1 MCGYGG
7 EKEAPL
13 SRASTPKPPIS
24 HTSSLPMIASPNI
37 NRVWADLIVEELV
50 RNGIDFFC
58 IAPGSRST
66 PLTTA
71 VAAHPKARHRVH
83 FDERGTAFC
92 ALGYGRATRRPAV
105 WITTSGTALANGYP
119 AIVEAAAD
127 GVPMLLLTADRPPE
141 LRQTG
146 ANQTIDQ
153 VKLFG
158 DYTRW
163 FFDLPT
169 PTVDIDPAMVLTTID
184 QAIYRARRT
193 PGGPVHL
200 NCMFREPLAPT
211 PDGRDYE
218 PYLAGLAS
226 WMEQGHPFTH
236 YAKATPQVDER
247 DIETVWSHLEGVSR
261 GVVVA
266 GKLETRAQGEAV
278 VRLAHRLGWPLFP
291 DIGSHVRLGKAEAAN
306 TRIGLYDLL
315 LSNFTFRAEQVPE
328 AVLHVGGRATS
339 KWLAQWL
346 KQHRPDPYLV
356 VNENPARLDPNHHVT
371 HRVESDVVAFCERS
385 MDRAGSA
392 SPDTPWLGMWR
403 EAEAEARQTLSVF
416 YEVEEALS
424 EPLVAHLVAHHSPE
438 GRGLVLASSM
448 PVRDMDMFAPTDGPM
463 LPVAANRGASGID
476 GLVATTVGFG
486 EGLGQPVTLLTGDLA
501 LLHDLNSL
509 AMLRDRPVVVVVINN
524 DGGGIFHFLPIAE
537 HEEVFEPFFGTPH
550 GLTFEAAADLFGVAY
565 QHPATPEAFVEAY
578 QAACDQP
585 TGSIIEV
592 TTGRAA
598 NHALHRRLLAMM

>member
-1 MCGYGG
+1 
-7 EKEAPL
+7 
-13 SRASTPKPPIS
+13 
-24 HTSSLPMIASPNI
+24 MIASPNI

-50 RNGIDFFC
+50 RKGIDFFC

-71 VAAHPKARHRVH
+71 VAAHPKARHLVH

-119 AIVEAAAD
+119 AVVEAATD

-184 QAIYRARRT
+184 HAVYRAQRT

-200 NCMFREPLAPT
+200 NCMFREPLDPT
-211 PDGRDYE
+211 PDGHDYE

-226 WMEQGHPFTH
+226 WQKQAGPFTH
-236 YAKATPQVDER
+236 YAATTPQRNDH
-247 DIETVWSHLEGVSR
+247 DIETVRHHLDGVKQ
-261 GVVVA
+261 GIVVA
-266 GKLETRAQGEAV
+266 GKLETRLQGEAV
-278 VRLAHRLGWPLFP
+278 VRLANRLGWPLFP
-291 DIGSHVRLGKAEAAN
+291 DIGSQVRLGGGEASN
-306 TRIGLYDLL
+306 TRIGPYDLL
-315 LSNFTFRAEQVPE
+315 LSNFTFRAEQVPD
-328 AVLHVGGRATS
+328 AVLHIGGRSTS

-346 KQHRPDPYLV
+346 KQHRPEPYLV

-371 HRVESDVVAFCERS
+371 HRIEGDVATFCGRL
-385 MDRAGSA
+385 MDRTTSVPAV
-392 SPDTPWLGMWR
+392 TPWLDTWR
-403 EAEAEARQTLSVF
+403 EAAAEVRQTLSIF
-416 YEVEEALS
+416 FEVEEALS
-424 EPLVAHLVAHHSPE
+424 EPLVAHLVVCHSPE

-448 PVRDMDMFAPTDGPM
+448 PVRDVDMFAPTDGPA

-476 GLVATTVGFG
+476 GLVATAVGFS
-486 EGLGQPVTLLTGDLA
+486 EGLEQPVTLLTGDLA

-509 AMLRDRPVVVVVINN
+509 ALLRDRPVVVIVLNN
-524 DGGGIFHFLPIAE
+524 DGGGIFHFLPIAQ
-537 HEEVFEPFFGTPH
+537 HEDVFEPFFGTPH
-550 GLTFEAAADLFGVAY
+550 GLTFEAAADLFGLVYHHPTTPDDFVKVY
-565 QHPATPEAFVEAY
+565 QSACAQATG
-578 QAACDQP
+578 
-585 TGSIIEV
+585 TLIEV
-592 TTGRAA
+592 TTERAG
-598 NHALHRRLLAMM
+598 NYDLHRRVMAMM

>member
-1 MCGYGG
+1 
-7 EKEAPL
+7 
-13 SRASTPKPPIS
+13 
-24 HTSSLPMIASPNI
+24 MIVSPNI
-37 NRVWADLIVEELV
+37 NRVWADLMVEELV

-58 IAPGSRST
+58 VAPGSRST

-71 VAAHPKARHRVH
+71 VAAHPKARHLVH

-105 WITTSGTALANGYP
+105 WITTSGTALANGFP
-119 AIVEAAAD
+119 AIVEAATD

-163 FFDLPT
+163 FFDMSPPT
-169 PTVDIDPAMVLTTID
+169 IDIDPAMVLTTID
-184 QAIYRARRT
+184 KAVYRAQRS

-211 PDGRDYE
+211 PDGHDYA

-226 WMEQGHPFTH
+226 WQEQEKPFTQ
-236 YAKATPQVDER
+236 YAPSIPHVDDLTIDTLAEELR
-247 DIETVWSHLEGVSR
+247 GVER

-266 GKLETRAQGEAV
+266 GKLETRAQGEAAM
-278 VRLAHRLGWPLFP
+278 RLANRLGWPLLP
-291 DIGSHVRLGKAEAAN
+291 DIGSQVRLGEVETPN
-306 TRIGLYDLL
+306 TRIGPYDLL
-315 LSNFTFRAEQVPE
+315 LANFTTRAEWVPE
-328 AVLHVGGRATS
+328 AMLHIGGRVTS

-346 KQHRPDPYLV
+346 KQHRPSPYIV
-356 VNENPARLDPNHHVT
+356 VNEHPTRLDPNHQVT
-371 HRVESDVVAFCERS
+371 HRIESEVVSFCERLVHRIPLVS
-385 MDRAGSA
+385 S
-392 SPDTPWLGMWR
+392 STPWLEDWEMAA
-403 EAEAEARQTLSVF
+403 AEATQTLTIF
-416 YEVEEALS
+416 WDVEEVLS
-424 EPLVAHLVAHHSPE
+424 EPLVAQLVARHSPA

-448 PVRDMDMFAPTDGPM
+448 PVRDMDMFAPTGGPV

-476 GLVATTVGFG
+476 GLVATAVGFG
-486 EGLGQPVTLLTGDLA
+486 EGLGQSVTLLTGDLA

-509 AMLRDRPVVVVVINN
+509 AMLRDRPVVVVVLNN

-537 HEEVFEPFFGTPH
+537 HEDVFEPFFGTPH
-550 GLTFEAAADLFGVAY
+550 GLAFRSAAQLFGLDY
-565 QHPATPEAFVEAY
+565 HHPATPDAFVGAY
-578 QAACDQP
+578 QEACERA
-585 TGSIIEV
+585 TGTIIEV
-592 TTGRAA
+592 TTERKA
-598 NHALHRRLLAMM
+598 NHELHRRLLSLM

>member
-1 MCGYGG
+1 M
-7 EKEAPL
+7 
-13 SRASTPKPPIS
+13 
-24 HTSSLPMIASPNI
+24 LPSPNI
-37 NRVWADLIVEELV
+37 NRVWADLMVEELV
-50 RNGIDFFC
+50 RSGIDFFC

-71 VAAHPKARHRVH
+71 VAAHPKARHLVH

-119 AIVEAAAD
+119 AIVEAATD

-158 DYTRW
+158 EYTRW

-184 QAIYRARRT
+184 QAVYRAQRT

-211 PDGRDYE
+211 PDGHDYA
-218 PYLAGLAS
+218 PYLAGLSS
-226 WMEQGHPFTH
+226 WMEQDHPFTH
-236 YAKATPQVDER
+236 YATAAPQVDES
-247 DIETVWSHLEGVSR
+247 DIEMVWQQLDNVTR

-278 VRLAHRLGWPLFP
+278 VRLANRLGWPLFP
-291 DIGSHVRLGKAEAAN
+291 DIGSQVRLGAAERMN
-306 TRIGLYDLL
+306 TRIGPYDLL
-315 LSNFTFRAEQVPE
+315 LNNFTFRAEQGPE
-328 AVLHVGGRATS
+328 AVLHIGGRATS

-346 KQHRPDPYLV
+346 KQHRPTYLV
-356 VNENPARLDPNHHVT
+356 VNENPARLDLNHHVT
-371 HRVESDVVAFCERS
+371 HRIESDVVTFCERLG
-385 MDRAGSA
+385 DRTASA
-392 SPDTPWLGMWR
+392 PAVTPWLDGWR
-403 EAEAEARQTLSVF
+403 EAETQARQTLSIF
-416 YEVEEALS
+416 FEVEEALS
-424 EPLVAHLVAHHSPE
+424 EPLVAHLVARHSPE
-438 GRGLVLASSM
+438 EYGLVLASSM
-448 PVRDMDMFAPTDGPM
+448 PVRDMDMFAPTDGPV

-476 GLVATTVGFG
+476 GLVATAVGFG
-486 EGLGQPVTLLTGDLA
+486 EGLERPVTLLTGDLA

-509 AMLRDRPVVVVVINN
+509 TMLRDRPVVVVVLNN
-524 DGGGIFHFLPIAE
+524 DGGGIFHFLPIAA

-550 GLTFEAAADLFGVAY
+550 GLTFAAAADLFGLAYHHPTTPDAFVKAY
-565 QHPATPEAFVEAY
+565 QR
-578 QAACDQP
+578 ACDRP
-585 TGSIIEV
+585 TGTLIEV
-592 TTGRAA
+592 TTERVA
-598 NHALHRRLLAMM
+598 NHALHRRVLAMM